1 MGAPGRFGQGIL
13 AALVGAALLSC
24 TADPSRKPGSGGP
37 GGSGGH
43 GGPGGSGDP
52 VGALD
57 ASAPRPPKAN
67 TLYSMARIMV
77 SRSRDADAETI
88 LAKLIA
94 EHPDFLPAYADLAEL
109 YLRHDHPDSAVL
121 VLESGLQVAPKD
133 AVLWNDVGM
142 CRLQQKRYEDAVD
155 GFTKAAAGVPHDAR
169 SRANLAVALG
179 MLGRLEES
187 LAVYLQVVSPAEAH
201 HNLGVLCQARG
212 DAARAEQ
219 EYAAAEA
226 LSAKSDGSSNP

>member
-13 AALVGAALLSC
+13 AALAGAALLSC
-24 TADPSRKPGSGGP
+24 TAEPSRKPGSGG
-37 GGSGGH
+37 SGG
-43 GGPGGSGDP
+43 PGDP
-52 VGALD
+52 VGVLD

-133 AVLWNDVGM
+133 AVLWNDLGM

-219 EYAAAEA
+219 EFAAAEA
-226 LSAKSDGSSNP
+226 LSAKADGSSNP